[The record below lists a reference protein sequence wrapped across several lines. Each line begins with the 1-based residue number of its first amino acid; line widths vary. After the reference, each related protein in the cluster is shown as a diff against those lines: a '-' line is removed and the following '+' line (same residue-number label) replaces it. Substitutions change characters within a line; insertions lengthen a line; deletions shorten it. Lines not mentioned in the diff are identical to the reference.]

1 MHPYLHQSL
10 NGYDKAGSDVSSI
23 APSQSASQ
31 IGHSPPP
38 GTLVDPT
45 WRSSSPLPRPISPQP
60 YTLQIPPAHAISE
73 YAVPSGAA
81 HPATIVEEGGS
92 SEDENER
99 PEGVQFEV
107 HENPR
112 FAKGKA
118 KSTPPSR
125 HHSFSLRHQKT
136 GDSNAAGSYSMRN
149 ESPTKRRGVL
159 GSLAALFHVGGSR
172 GSDVESPNGS
182 PSKNARWRTRTDQ
195 NLAAVQRGDSSED
208 EMPSMRAGSPFPAK
222 NTEEDAEVARLRKR
236 AKRGSVQAPRP
247 SRMAP
252 AADKGYA
259 SDTVSESVS
268 KATRA
273 RKRTVSRP
281 PDIDGIGGSLRIPG
295 EAGPSA
301 HRLKK
306 AGPPAAVS
314 PALSRNS
321 SMSKQSVISA
331 ASAPP
336 RISPATQ
343 AAPRRAKSDSTRKRT
358 ASLNVQPAKAG
369 SSHKRAASVSTPNGT
384 APPTVHPHVTTASGE
399 PSLMSIVE
407 GISRMNREAAFKQ
420 DPNRML
426 VVPQAPGPINIE
438 YSESIGELPVIRATL
453 PTPAAPLHTPPSP
466 PTQSQ
471 PNGTA
476 RPRKKEGG
484 PPRPQ
489 ENNYRN
495 SLLLSASAS
504 APTLPLSASANQGSS
519 KPLPSSPSLKMP
531 LRSALRNP
539 SRSPSPN
546 PPASALVNGVVPQT
560 TPVKAPAQA
569 QAPVTTTVTANGP
582 VRPEPAPAISTP
594 ITEPEP
600 IKRRESDI
608 SSISSYETSPEV
620 FLDGDGDESGSGS
633 GSESGESPPLPPI
646 PLPAAP
652 DGPAHAVAF
661 QNGDARQQQQE
672 NGSELSHSTA
682 STAVQAPVV
691 QPEPPRRRKSVRMSL
706 PPTFSA
712 TPPAMDDT
720 NEGEEAQEQ
729 ERERRRPWAAT
740 AVAAAQRG
748 GWGSRIEEVSQR
760 DMWADSEEEEAEY
773 SAAKRML
780 ARFGGGWR

>member
-1 MHPYLHQSL
+1 
-10 NGYDKAGSDVSSI
+10 
-23 APSQSASQ
+23 
-31 IGHSPPP
+31 
-38 GTLVDPT
+38 
-45 WRSSSPLPRPISPQP
+45 
-60 YTLQIPPAHAISE
+60 
-73 YAVPSGAA
+73 
-81 HPATIVEEGGS
+81 
-92 SEDENER
+92 
-99 PEGVQFEV
+99 
-107 HENPR
+107 
-112 FAKGKA
+112 
-118 KSTPPSR
+118 
-125 HHSFSLRHQKT
+125 
-136 GDSNAAGSYSMRN
+136 
-149 ESPTKRRGVL
+149 
-159 GSLAALFHVGGSR
+159 
-172 GSDVESPNGS
+172 
-182 PSKNARWRTRTDQ
+182 
-195 NLAAVQRGDSSED
+195 
-208 EMPSMRAGSPFPAK
+208 
-222 NTEEDAEVARLRKR
+222 
-236 AKRGSVQAPRP
+236 
-247 SRMAP
+247 
-252 AADKGYA
+252 
-259 SDTVSESVS
+259 
-268 KATRA
+268 
-273 RKRTVSRP
+273 
-281 PDIDGIGGSLRIPG
+281 
-295 EAGPSA
+295 
-301 HRLKK
+301 
-306 AGPPAAVS
+306 
-314 PALSRNS
+314 
-321 SMSKQSVISA
+321 
-331 ASAPP
+331 
-336 RISPATQ
+336 
-343 AAPRRAKSDSTRKRT
+343 
-358 ASLNVQPAKAG
+358 
-369 SSHKRAASVSTPNGT
+369 
-384 APPTVHPHVTTASGE
+384 
-399 PSLMSIVE
+399 MSIVE

-546 PPASALVNGVVPQT
+546 PPASALVNGAIPQT

-569 QAPVTTTVTANGP
+569 QAAVTATVTANGP
-582 VRPEPAPAISTP
+582 VGPEPAPAP
-594 ITEPEP
+594 APFTEPEP

-620 FLDGDGDESGSGS
+620 FLDGNGDES

-652 DGPAHAVAF
+652 DSPGHAVAF
-661 QNGDARQQQQE
+661 QNGDARQQYQQQEQRE

-720 NEGEEAQEQ
+720 DEGEDDREQ

-740 AVAAAQRG
+740 TTAAAAQRG